1 MNAVGSHFD
10 NDGMLIV
17 VNAKT
22 LKKEIAFSNAELP
35 GIDWPSHIAV
45 IDEQHVYIRDNEGI
59 KHLDMSSKELKF
71 VEGTEQAPK
80 SQFFTRD
87 GKVYTYK
94 PGLISGIIEI
104 TPEDD
109 SVKKILF
116 PYTLSCQINTVLGIK
131 PADDGDIWVMSF
143 GAGKSAIS
151 KFNPTTRET
160 IQRQI
165 SVQPSVG
172 SSGMGFAVKGNT
184 FYYADGTTIYQMNFN
199 DDPELDETSGLDSEE
214 ILCDLNTLDNNAGML
229 YNNIAVHPKTG
240 QVYINTIK
248 SYAQFQT
255 NQIWAFDFNAS
266 KDAPAAKYENYTN
279 FPAGCY
285 FYPEN

>member
-109 SVKKILF
+109 SVKKYFSHI
-116 PYTLSCQINTVLGIK
+116 PSRAKSTRYWVLSL
-131 PADDGDIWVMSF
+131 
-143 GAGKSAIS
+143 
-151 KFNPTTRET
+151 PTTAIYGSCRSVPVRAPSANL
-160 IQRQI
+160 IRQ
-165 SVQPSVG
+165 P
-172 SSGMGFAVKGNT
+172 AK
-184 FYYADGTTIYQMNFN
+184 
-199 DDPELDETSGLDSEE
+199 
-214 ILCDLNTLDNNAGML
+214 L
-229 YNNIAVHPKTG
+229 YNVK
-240 QVYINTIK
+240 
-248 SYAQFQT
+248 
-255 NQIWAFDFNAS
+255 
-266 KDAPAAKYENYTN
+266 
-279 FPAGCY
+279 
-285 FYPEN
+285 